1 MQPTSHPEPRRS
13 IRQNTTGERPP
24 TSTLSPRAGLDPTVN
39 IPSTADFRSAANL
52 PFTGNSNL
60 DQTLAMSPY
69 ALQGSNPAAHSD
81 YMSNRYMN
89 TDLMVNDF
97 SSFFSSADALGSL
110 SLGQTA
116 VCDQSSD
123 MPHDAATFGHAGA
136 TSGQLVDTQ
145 GGAFLNQPMDI
156 APFDPSWLAESP
168 APGALQ
174 HGESSGSL
182 TEVPEN
188 MAPIT
193 VAPTGQPAYGGL
205 GFDAL
210 LASMNWPS
218 NGLAHE
224 SYGPGMS
231 HSTST
236 MYPSGEAR
244 PLPKTDAQPSPSV
257 AAQLA
262 PAAEHR
268 ASLGRTAAQNA
279 AIQRRRD
286 AEPQFKCERF
296 FAEHYERHN
305 NLHAH
310 KCSACELCFNTK
322 GDRTRHVKSVHGSV
336 TNDNDFPEYHL
347 LN

>member
-123 MPHDAATFGHAGA
+123 MPHDAAYVYPPQRLST
-136 TSGQLVDTQ
+136 DR
-145 GGAFLNQPMDI
+145 DI
-156 APFDPSWLAESP
+156 QNIWSRRRHL
-168 APGALQ
+168 
-174 HGESSGSL
+174 
-182 TEVPEN
+182 
-188 MAPIT
+188 
-193 VAPTGQPAYGGL
+193 
-205 GFDAL
+205 
-210 LASMNWPS
+210 
-218 NGLAHE
+218 
-224 SYGPGMS
+224 
-231 HSTST
+231 
-236 MYPSGEAR
+236 
-244 PLPKTDAQPSPSV
+244 
-257 AAQLA
+257 
-262 PAAEHR
+262 
-268 ASLGRTAAQNA
+268 RTA
-279 AIQRRRD
+279 RGHPRGR
-286 AEPQFKCERF
+286 
-296 FAEHYERHN
+296 
-305 NLHAH
+305 
-310 KCSACELCFNTK
+310 
-322 GDRTRHVKSVHGSV
+322 
-336 TNDNDFPEYHL
+336 FPESTDGHSSFRSVVVSRVSGAWRAAAWRVVRVID
-347 LN
+347 